1 MCKNFFKMFAK
12 ELVPL
17 INHQPQETENTVSCI
32 CNISISSVIEINNES
47 GGFTSSIN
55 DIFLLF
61 ILLKQQLIQVVP
73 IKIL

>member
-1 MCKNFFKMFAK
+1 MFAK

-17 INHQPQETENTVSCI
+17 INHQSQETENTVSCI

-61 ILLKQQLIQVVP
+61 ILLKQQLMEVVP